1 MKSAGHIIPT
11 STYRLQLPA
20 HLRFDAAR
28 DLVPYLA
35 ELGIGAAYASPF
47 LMARQG
53 STHGYDV
60 VDHSQLDPAIGT
72 LEEFGQ
78 FADRLRELGMGLV
91 VDIVPNHMG
100 IDDPHN
106 RWWQDVLENGPASTY
121 ARYFD
126 IDWNPPK
133 IGLRGKVLLP
143 VLGDQFGRI
152 LEDQQLRLAY
162 EDHRFVVRYYERS
175 FPTDPVT
182 CIPILKQAVE
192 LVAPVLAA
200 DVPERMELESI
211 VTALEHLP
219 ARGAVTVETA
229 PERYRETEV
238 ARRRLATLQEA
249 SGEIRQA
256 IDQAIEQYNG
266 RRGEPASFDQLESLL
281 ADQAYRLCYWRVATD
296 EINYRRFFDVDSLA
310 AIRVE
315 DPEVFD
321 AVHQTVLELV
331 RRRWVTGL
339 RIDHADGLLDPAQ
352 YLANLAQ
359 AVAKALPSDCAA
371 AVNGGP
377 GGAEDGSLY
386 TLVEKIL
393 AHDEVLPTDWPI
405 DGTTGYEFLNLVN
418 DLFVDRAGAYALR
431 EVYGR
436 FTRID
441 EPFGQI
447 LYESKR
453 LILTAS
459 LSAELTMLS
468 HQLDRISEHHRFSRD
483 FTRLSLYRALREV
496 VAYFPVYRTYIRAET
511 GEVSDSDRW
520 RILTAV
526 RIAKR
531 RNPAMSPSFFDFI
544 ASVLLLEDPEGLS
557 DEARAERRRWVLKFQ
572 QVTGPV
578 TAKGLEDT
586 AFYRYYPLA
595 SLNEVGG
602 DPTVPGATLD
612 QFHRRFTERAT
623 NWPHALSTTGTHDTK
638 RGEDVRA
645 RLNVLAE
652 IPKQWEA
659 SVERWHTFNE
669 GSRVELDGAAVPDAN
684 EEYLI
689 YQTLV
694 GTWPLETM
702 DADAHHVYVERIV
715 GYLDKALR
723 EAKLHTSWLNPYE
736 EYDQAV
742 AGFIRAI
749 LADRKS
755 PFVKDLEKLVRS
767 IADPGFVNSLAQTL
781 IKICAPGVPDFYQGV
796 EFWDFNL
803 VDPDNRRSVDFAAQ
817 REALEWLKSRAEQG
831 LPELRAS
838 CWRFGLTG
846 GSRCSRFGGPSK
858 CAAARSKF
866 FEAHT
871 NRSRSMARAPP
882 PCSRLP
888 AAEPSDK
895 LCASCRGWRAS
906 PGKFVAVSGRCGLE
920 SKDIPG
926 QSVSSARDGGDP
938 AGRGANTLA
947 SRNHRSRDRSNPA
960 EWRRAAPGLER
971 GFSLVSG
978 GPVSSGRIV
987 ATWTAQ
993 DGAIPDEISCLARSA
1008 VSVGSDVGR

>member
-1 MKSAGHIIPT
+1 MKSAGHTIPT
-11 STYRLQLPA
+11 STYRLQLPG
-20 HLRFDAAR
+20 HLRFEAAR

-35 ELGIGAAYASPF
+35 ELGIGAVYASPF
-47 LMARQG
+47 LMSRQG

-72 LEEFGQ
+72 LDEFGQ
-78 FADRLRELGMGLV
+78 FAERLTEHGMGLV

-100 IDDPHN
+100 IDDPRN

-133 IGLRGKVLLP
+133 VALQGKVLLP
-143 VLGDQFGRI
+143 VLGEQFGRV
-152 LEDQQLRLAY
+152 LENQQLRLAY
-162 EDHRFVVRYYERS
+162 EDQRFVVRYYERS

-219 ARGAVTVETA
+219 ARGAVTAETA

-238 ARRRLATLQEA
+238 ARRRLSALQEA
-249 SGEIRQA
+249 SGEIRAA

-266 RRGEPASFDQLESLL
+266 RLGEPASFDGLEALL

-315 DPEVFD
+315 DPEVFE
-321 AVHQTVLELV
+321 AVHQTILELV

-352 YLANLAQ
+352 YLADLAQ
-359 AVAKALPSDCAA
+359 AVTRALTSDGESPA
-371 AVNGGP
+371 GD
-377 GGAEDGSLY
+377 ESHSLY

-393 AHDEVLPTDWPI
+393 AHDEVLPSDWPI

-418 DLFVDRAGAYALR
+418 DLFIDRPGAYALR
-431 EVYGR
+431 DVYGR

-441 EPFGQI
+441 DPFGQI

-468 HQLDRISEHHRFSRD
+468 HQLDRLSEHHRWSRD

-496 VAYFPVYRTYIRAET
+496 VAYFPVYRTYIRAGT

-531 RNPAMSPSFFDFI
+531 RNPAMSPTFFDFI
-544 ASVLLLEDPEGLS
+544 ASLLLLEDPEGLS
-557 DEARAERRRWVLKFQ
+557 EQARAERRRWVLKFQ

-586 AFYRYYPLA
+586 AFYRFYPLA

-602 DPTVPGATLD
+602 DPTIPGATLE
-612 QFHRRFTERAT
+612 QFHRRFIERAT
-623 NWPHALSTTGTHDTK
+623 NWPHCLSTTGTHDTK

-652 IPKQWEA
+652 VPKQWEA
-659 SVERWHTFNE
+659 CIERWHTLNV
-669 GSRVELDGAAVPDAN
+669 SARVELDGAAVPDAN

-694 GTWPLETM
+694 GTWPLEPL
-702 DADAHHVYVERIV
+702 DADQHNAYVERIV

-723 EAKLHTSWLNPYE
+723 EAKVHTSWLNPYE

-749 LADRKS
+749 LVDRRS
-755 PFVKDLEKLVRS
+755 PFVKDVEKLVRS

-803 VDPDNRRSVDFAAQ
+803 VDPDNRRPVDFAA
-817 REALEWLKSRAEQG
+817 RSEALVEIKSRAQQN
-831 LPELRAS
+831 LSQLACQLLADWPDRRLKMFLIWRALELRRREIEIFRGAYEPLVVEGPRAATVFAFARGTPSRYALCIVPRLAS
-838 CWRFGLTG
+838 EAWKVRGGKRSMRFGEQAHPWPVGDFWRETVVALPAEARTRWRHAITG
-846 GSRCSRFGGPSK
+846 HVVEAISPNGGGPLLDLGEVF
-858 CAAARSKF
+858 RWF
-866 FEAHT
+866 
-871 NRSRSMARAPP
+871 P
-882 PCSRLP
+882 
-888 AAEPSDK
+888 
-895 LCASCRGWRAS
+895 
-906 PGKFVAVSGRCGLE
+906 VAL
-920 SKDIPG
+920 
-926 QSVSSARDGGDP
+926 
-938 AGRGANTLA
+938 
-947 SRNHRSRDRSNPA
+947 
-960 EWRRAAPGLER
+960 
-971 GFSLVSG
+971 LV
-978 GPVSSGRIV
+978 
-987 ATWTAQ
+987 
-993 DGAIPDEISCLARSA
+993 PDEK
-1008 VSVGSDVGR
+1008 

>member
-1 MKSAGHIIPT
+1 M
-11 STYRLQLPA
+11 
-20 HLRFDAAR
+20 
-28 DLVPYLA
+28 
-35 ELGIGAAYASPF
+35 
-47 LMARQG
+47 
-53 STHGYDV
+53 
-60 VDHSQLDPAIGT
+60 
-72 LEEFGQ
+72 
-78 FADRLRELGMGLV
+78 
-91 VDIVPNHMG
+91 
-100 IDDPHN
+100 
-106 RWWQDVLENGPASTY
+106 
-121 ARYFD
+121 
-126 IDWNPPK
+126 
-133 IGLRGKVLLP
+133 
-143 VLGDQFGRI
+143 
-152 LEDQQLRLAY
+152 
-162 EDHRFVVRYYERS
+162 
-175 FPTDPVT
+175 
-182 CIPILKQAVE
+182 
-192 LVAPVLAA
+192 
-200 DVPERMELESI
+200 
-211 VTALEHLP
+211 
-219 ARGAVTVETA
+219 
-229 PERYRETEV
+229 

-359 AVAKALPSDCAA
+359 AVAKALASDCPP

-393 AHDEVLPTDWPI
+393 AHDEVLPADWPI

-586 AFYRYYPLA
+586 AFYRFYPLA

-602 DPTVPGATLD
+602 DPTIPGATLD

-652 IPKQWEA
+652 IPKQWET

-755 PFVKDLEKLVRS
+755 PFVKDVEKLVRA

-803 VDPDNRRSVDFAAQ
+803 VDPDNRRPVDFAAR
-817 REALEWLKSRAEQG
+817 REALQWLKSRAQQG
-831 LPELRAS
+831 LPELARELLANWPDRRLKMFTIWRALEVRRS
-838 CWRFGLTG
+838 EIEVFRGTYEPLAVDGPRAATVFAFARGGPFRHALCIVPRLASESWKVRGGKRALRFGEQGHPWPIGEFWRETVV
-846 GSRCSRFGGPSK
+846 
-858 CAAARSKF
+858 
-866 FEAHT
+866 T
-871 NRSRSMARAPP
+871 
-882 PCSRLP
+882 LP
-888 AAEPSDK
+888 AEAPT
-895 LCASCRGWRAS
+895 RWRHAIT
-906 PGKFVAVSGRCGLE
+906 GHVIEAIRQNG
-920 SKDIPG
+920 
-926 QSVSSARDGGDP
+926 
-938 AGRGANTLA
+938 
-947 SRNHRSRDRSNPA
+947 
-960 EWRRAAPGLER
+960 AAPLLDLGEVFRWFPVAL
-971 GFSLVSG
+971 LV
-978 GPVSSGRIV
+978 PEE
-987 ATWTAQ
+987 T
-993 DGAIPDEISCLARSA
+993 
-1008 VSVGSDVGR
+1008 